1 MKEIRFEVA
10 FMPKEVKPNSAAV
23 CIVIDVIRASTT
35 MVNLLEKGCP
45 QIILTSDEKQF
56 MNNNPDYW
64 HDGTLIC
71 AEEYS
76 GNVAEGAHFSPSLKS
91 LEKMDVNRKRVV
103 LRTTN
108 GTVAVQTLHELGVK
122 HILIGCMNNAQAV
135 MEKALD
141 MADELNTS
149 IMVVCAGRDNT
160 QIAALDDAYCA
171 GILVKYGQNLAKAR
185 GIEPVFMDSAKIASH
200 MLSVYSDT
208 IDAFNHSGSG
218 ETMRRIQ
225 CPEDIITCAKEN
237 GSTIVP
243 MVSFHQEK
251 QFIIVTK
258 AKELAVHA

>member
-1 MKEIRFEVA
+1 VEEISFEVA
-10 FMPKEVKPNSAAV
+10 FMPKDVKPNCTAI

-35 MVNLLEKGCP
+35 MVNLLEKGCS

-56 MNNNPDYW
+56 MDNNPDYW
-64 HDGTLIC
+64 QDGTLVC

-76 GNVAEGAHFSPSLKS
+76 GQVAEGAHFSPSLKS
-91 LEKMDVNRKRVV
+91 IEKMDVNRRRVV

-122 HILIGCMNNAQAV
+122 RMLIGCMNNAQAV

-141 MADELNTS
+141 MANEFNTG

-171 GILVKYGQNLAKAR
+171 GMLVKYGQNLAKAR

-200 MLSVYSDT
+200 LLSVYSDT
-208 IDAFNHSGSG
+208 VDAFNHSGSG

-237 GSTIVP
+237 VSAITPI
-243 MVSFHQEK
+243 VSFHQEK
-251 QFIIVTK
+251 QLIIVSK
-258 AKELAVHA
+258 DKELAANA